1 VAITDEH
8 PSANWKSC
16 VGKLTVGSN
25 PTLSARKVLVR
36 GSAKVT
42 GNGDPGGP
50 VEGLTTNLTTI

>member
-1 VAITDEH
+1 
-8 PSANWKSC
+8 
-16 VGKLTVGSN
+16 
-25 PTLSARKVLVR
+25 VLVR